1 MSTQAAGLA
10 VLRSGVRKSGS
21 TVEEVLV
28 SRAKSGNSTACGEL
42 YERNRAR
49 LIRCTFRILR
59 NRQDAEDVVQLA
71 FQRAL
76 TNLHRFRED
85 STFSTWI
92 TRIAMNEAL
101 MLLRRRK
108 VAAPLPEGNTD
119 VETPFA
125 LELADSRP
133 TPEQAL
139 AETELQAAVAYAIS
153 RLRKNLR
160 TAVVL
165 REMQGLTSAETAR
178 ELGLTVSAVKAR
190 IFQARRHLRRHL
202 HRVGITR
209 ETSTK
214 AQCPPVAMDES
225 DL

>member
-28 SRAKSGNSTACGEL
+28 TRAKSGNSTACGEL

-101 MLLRRRK
+101 MLLRRR
-108 VAAPLPEGNTD
+108 
-119 VETPFA
+119 
-125 LELADSRP
+125 
-133 TPEQAL
+133 
-139 AETELQAAVAYAIS
+139 
-153 RLRKNLR
+153 
-160 TAVVL
+160 
-165 REMQGLTSAETAR
+165 
-178 ELGLTVSAVKAR
+178 
-190 IFQARRHLRRHL
+190 
-202 HRVGITR
+202 
-209 ETSTK
+209 
-214 AQCPPVAMDES
+214 
-225 DL
+225 